1 MKNLLIKT
9 HELWL
14 ELLMAGFMSRTENRG
29 KLYDFSNIVF
39 RHFTWLEH
47 HLIAEGESYD
57 YDRDTIPVKVEKLSI
72 ILNNINR
79 RISELDLQIISCPD
93 EDLTKRINSDLNYI
107 KATLSK
113 MPDEE
118 VTAFDT
124 SRTLHGITLTQE
136 ATDALTL
143 FLFEESY
150 KEYEL
155 IMIYNYLQAHSDDA
169 FLNRIFQIMIDESN
183 FHLRSFG
190 QMMSEMGILGVPRV
204 IHKSLYQI
212 EDVKQFLRDGIEE
225 EIAAKE
231 MCKELSDAVAKDS
244 KELAA
249 FFDFINYQEDYH
261 ISLMT
266 DALVYY
272 EGQENHG

>member
-14 ELLMAGFMSRTENRG
+14 EMLMAGFMSRTQNRG
-29 KLYDFSNIVF
+29 KLYDFSGIVF
-39 RHFTWLEH
+39 RHFTWIEH
-47 HLIAEGESYD
+47 SLIKQEKAYD
-57 YDRDTIPVKVEKLSI
+57 YDRDMIPVKVERLSD
-72 ILNNINR
+72 ILNSINR
-79 RISELDLQIISCPD
+79 RISELDLQLVGCPD
-93 EDLTKRINSDLNYI
+93 RDLARRIESDYKYI
-107 KATLSK
+107 KAALSK
-113 MPDEE
+113 MSDEK
-118 VTAFDT
+118 VTAFDA
-124 SRTLHGITLTQE
+124 SRTLDGITLTQE
-136 ATDALTL
+136 ATDALTI

-155 IMIYNYLQAHSDDA
+155 IMIYNYLQAHSSDA

-225 EIAAKE
+225 EMAAKE

-266 DALVYY
+266 DALVHY
-272 EGQENHG
+272 EGLEKHA